1 MSTKL
6 DKLLEEAVNNIR
18 ADRSKADSLLSD
30 VASWIGQAQDR
41 HGQVGITAAKYL
53 ETLQRS
59 NEQLVKIAAI
69 MKTKLNTEYG
79 DLDKDEKEDI
89 YDELEDVTKGVEK

>member
-18 ADRSKADSLLSD
+18 QDRAKADSLLSD
-30 VASWIGQAQDR
+30 VATWIGAAQDR
-41 HGQVGITAAKYL
+41 HMQVGLTAAKYL

-79 DLDKDEKEDI
+79 DLDKGEKEDI
-89 YDELEDVTKGVEK
+89 YNELEDVEKSGEQ